1 MRRDE
6 RVVRDVVPDDRSAR
20 HPTAVG
26 RGRRRQV
33 RRRRRHVAVAAVVAV
48 ALAVLG
54 GVHLTDDAQRAVA
67 VVAADRPMVAS
78 DKTVLADLW
87 RVYTQTHL
95 EPGTSRTLDSQ
106 DGALTTSEG
115 QGYTMMRAAWMD
127 DQQTFAESWQW
138 TKDILQRDDSLLASR
153 FGQRPDGSYDVLDQR
168 SVTGADADVASAL
181 LMAYSRW
188 QQDDYL
194 YDALPIIQALWERS
208 VVRVDGRPVLVAD
221 DLQRLDPE
229 TVLVN
234 PSYLAPYAYHVFA
247 QVDPDHDWAG
257 LVDTSYSLLEEL
269 ARQPLDAGQTVGLP
283 PDWVRVDRRTG
294 ELRAPGGDLTTDFGR
309 EALRS
314 PWRLALDHAWYG
326 DERALRLLE
335 GQSVLAGSWTD
346 QGRLVAAY
354 DRDGTP
360 ATDSETPAMYS
371 GAMGY
376 FTTVEPDLADEVY
389 TEELLPLYDPD
400 TGDLTEQLDYYDSNW
415 VWFGMALHLDELPN
429 LNVTEE

>member
-1 MRRDE
+1 
-6 RVVRDVVPDDRSAR
+6 
-20 HPTAVG
+20 
-26 RGRRRQV
+26 
-33 RRRRRHVAVAAVVAV
+33 
-48 ALAVLG
+48 
-54 GVHLTDDAQRAVA
+54 
-67 VVAADRPMVAS
+67 
-78 DKTVLADLW
+78 
-87 RVYTQTHL
+87 
-95 EPGTSRTLDSQ
+95 
-106 DGALTTSEG
+106 
-115 QGYTMMRAAWMD
+115 MD

-234 PSYLAPYAYHVFA
+234 PSYLAPYAYRVFA

-269 ARQPLDAGQTVGLP
+269 GRQPLDAGQAVGLP

-335 GQSVLAGSWTD
+335 GQAVLAGSWTD